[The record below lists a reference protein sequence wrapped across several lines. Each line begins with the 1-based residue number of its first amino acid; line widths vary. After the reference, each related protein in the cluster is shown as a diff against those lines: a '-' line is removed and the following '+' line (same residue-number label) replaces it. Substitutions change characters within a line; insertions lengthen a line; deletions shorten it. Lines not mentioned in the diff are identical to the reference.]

1 MLLTPFYLYADR
13 SESQYDAKTRENVDD
28 NILHARILWFTFVSF
43 HSRSHIMTG
52 CQTFAPSLECW
63 KDVAMLLLLFI
74 CRKYLYFPP
83 NTFCCVTASQRC
95 IPFHSLLSSA
105 PSFVLRPSSFPF
117 RDLARPS
124 CGFTLSPRRSHS
136 PSLSKNATFSQRIL

>member
-1 MLLTPFYLYADR
+1 
-13 SESQYDAKTRENVDD
+13 
-28 NILHARILWFTFVSF
+28 
-43 HSRSHIMTG
+43 MTG

-105 PSFVLRPSSFPF
+105 PSFVFRLSSFPF